1 MTEKEIKYQH
11 KGKIEIWKG
20 KLETLKF
27 EIPEVEILEIKSLD
41 KIN

>member
-1 MTEKEIKYQH
+1 MDEKEIKYQY

-27 EIPEVEILEIKSLD
+27 EIPEVEILEIKR
-41 KIN
+41 ITQN